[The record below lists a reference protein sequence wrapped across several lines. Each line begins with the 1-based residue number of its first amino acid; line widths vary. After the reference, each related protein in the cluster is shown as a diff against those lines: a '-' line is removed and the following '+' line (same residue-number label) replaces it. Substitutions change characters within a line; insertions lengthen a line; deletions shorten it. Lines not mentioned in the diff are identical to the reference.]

1 MPTMWGTLAPVAVP
15 EEISRRQFFQV
26 LANRELITR
35 EEALVA
41 ATTGVLP
48 AAIETLLAGIAD
60 EDVEWSARMSFT
72 AQTFKRSNWCVEFF
86 GAMMGMSSVAVD
98 QLWKDGSL
106 LD

>member
-1 MPTMWGTLAPVAVP
+1 MPTTWGTLAPVAVP

-26 LANRELITR
+26 LANRGLITR

-41 ATTGVLP
+41 VTTGVLP

-60 EDVEWSARMSFT
+60 QDVEWSARMSFT

-86 GAMMGMSSVAVD
+86 GAMMGMSSVEIDKLWRDGAV
-98 QLWKDGSL
+98 